1 MRKFIVVILL
11 LCIVVS
17 VVSCTRNDGITTAEI
32 PEIKQT
38 EAETETAAETDVE
51 TETETEPET
60 ETEAETETETEAETE
75 TDTET
80 ETERTA
86 EPEMIRTV
94 YKNGSVTVTEEYG
107 IITVYDLEG
116 NVILKDGYDSVS
128 EITPGYLLLSKDGR
142 YNLFDTNYVN
152 EGGKR
157 RVIGLMFDKPYDR
170 IYAMGVDFSDV
181 NNAFVV
187 KDGDIERPFVN
198 GRLYDIDC
206 TCGCYV
212 KESFLWAKNKDDK
225 QGLYRLERF
234 SDQYNVIY
242 PAEAEEIICTF
253 TVVDS
258 GDPTENERSADFYL
272 FVRKNDKY
280 ALHYVSNSYN
290 ESAQQLTDFV
300 YDCVTRTPDGLTCV
314 MRDGV
319 QYTLDGK
326 GNETRCDLV
335 TLSEADGLKIVKYS
349 AFRNTYGVTDGKG
362 NTIIPPEYWLIEYLD
377 GGFFC
382 SKYAKFEDGVV
393 IDQSGKALTSS
404 SLRFAHGFHA
414 PDNKNTLVIADYAGE
429 LTGNVSKDVL
439 VGGDGRVIVPDL
451 DYNTLEY
458 AENDTYTV
466 SLKNGETCTVN
477 NKGEVIDN

>member
-1 MRKFIVVILL
+1 MKKITVLL
-11 LCIVVS
+11 LTLCLTVPVLCGCFDPGSAGTAVS
-17 VVSCTRNDGITTAEI
+17 DTATIT
-32 PEIKQT
+32 
-38 EAETETAAETDVE
+38 ETEKETESE
-51 TETETEPET
+51 TETEQET
-60 ETEAETETETEAETE
+60 EETV
-75 TDTET
+75 
-80 ETERTA
+80 
-86 EPEMIRTV
+86 INTV
-94 YKNGSVTVTEEYG
+94 YKNGNVTVTEQNGVYTFCDSDNTVLLRGEY
-107 IITVYDLEG
+107 DR
-116 NVILKDGYDSVS
+116 VS
-128 EITPGYLLLSKDGR
+128 EMLPGFLLLTKNNLS
-142 YNLFDTNYVN
+142 NLFDTNYVN

-187 KDGDIERPFVN
+187 KDGDIEHPVVN

-206 TCGCYV
+206 TNGCYV
-212 KESFLWAKNKDDK
+212 KEGFLWAKNKDDK

-234 SDQYNVIY
+234 NDQYNVVY

-253 TVVDS
+253 NAVDS

-319 QYTLDGK
+319 QYALDGE

-382 SKYAKFEDGVV
+382 SKYSKFEDGVV

-451 DYNTLEY
+451 DYNTLGY
-458 AENDTYTV
+458 AENDTYMV